1 MDNREYTQQLQK
13 RRRART
19 KRNVAVFA
27 VLMLILVGLFVIK
40 FMRESGAVENGTSIT
55 ETIEQ

>member
-1 MDNREYTQQLQK
+1 MDNREYAQQLQK

-19 KRNVAVFA
+19 ARNITVFA
-27 VLMLILVGLFVIK
+27 VLLLILVGLFVIK
-40 FMRESGAVENGTSIT
+40 FMRESGATEDGTSIT